1 MLLSTELCFLWVI
14 TETIEVGIIIAKEV
28 PTDKCIKYVLSI
40 FKDSNIKNR
49 KGTVIKPPPIPNKP
63 AKKPAMAAVGTINI
77 IIKIY

>member
-1 MLLSTELCFLWVI
+1 M
-14 TETIEVGIIIAKEV
+14 IIAKEV

-63 AKKPAMAAVGTINI
+63 AKKPAIAAVGTINI
-77 IIKIY
+77 IIKIYWFERISLINLSCGLGYMI